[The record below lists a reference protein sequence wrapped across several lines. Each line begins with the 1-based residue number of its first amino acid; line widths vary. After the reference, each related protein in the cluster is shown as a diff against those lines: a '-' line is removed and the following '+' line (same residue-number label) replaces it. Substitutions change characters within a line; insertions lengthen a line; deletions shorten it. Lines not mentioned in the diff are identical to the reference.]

1 MRVPKDL
8 NIDKEIVSS
17 DSKIYIKKYIEDAPS
32 KIFTNVEENLFVFV
46 LEGKK
51 KVSTGDYITTISK
64 GEFALFKKG
73 NYIMNQIVTSKKY
86 ESLLIFIPDEY
97 FNEIINM
104 LHINNINSK
113 DTIPYVHG
121 CAGEFLTKEI
131 NMIINLVEHNIKE
144 YNEILSLKIKEI
156 LMYLIKDDLSK
167 EIFKFIYSCSRNEN
181 NSLKEYMENNF
192 DKCNNISKI
201 SEDLHMSLSTFKRRF
216 QLCYGMTPGKW
227 ISKKRLEKAK
237 ILLET
242 TDYSVT
248 DICFLCGY
256 ESLSNF
262 IEQFKKAYR
271 QSPKK
276 YKKLIYE

>member
-1 MRVPKDL
+1 MKVPKDL
-8 NIDKEIVSS
+8 NIDKEVVSF
-17 DSKIYIKKYIEDAPS
+17 DSKIYIKKYIENAPS

-73 NYIMNQIVTSKKY
+73 NYIMNQIVTSKNY
-86 ESLLIFIPDEY
+86 ESLLIFISDEY
-97 FNEIINM
+97 FNEIVSM
-104 LHINNINSK
+104 LYTNNINSK
-113 DTIPYVHG
+113 NTIPYVHG
-121 CAGEFLTKEI
+121 CAGEFLKKEI
-131 NMIINLVEHNIKE
+131 NMVINLVEDNIKE

-181 NSLKEYMENNF
+181 NNLKEYMESNF
-192 DKCNNISKI
+192 DKCNNILKI

-227 ISKKRLEKAK
+227 ISKKRLEKAR

-256 ESLSNF
+256 ESLPNF
-262 IEQFKKAYR
+262 IEQFKKEYK

-276 YKKLIYE
+276 YKKLLCE